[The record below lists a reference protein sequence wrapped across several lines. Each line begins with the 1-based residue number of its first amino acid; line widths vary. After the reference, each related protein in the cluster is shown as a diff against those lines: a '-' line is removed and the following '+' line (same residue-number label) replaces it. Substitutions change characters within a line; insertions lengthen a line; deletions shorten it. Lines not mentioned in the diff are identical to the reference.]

1 MESQY
6 LMLKHFK
13 NKTESR
19 KTKQEEAIMKIKL
32 QKIKSHVKQRQRND
46 PIKFYVERF
55 SSLEKDWCQRLS
67 PKYIQSLCNVNRIK
81 EASIPAFH
89 Y

>member
-19 KTKQEEAIMKIKL
+19 KMKQQETILKIKL

-46 PIKFYVERF
+46 EGRRP
-55 SSLEKDWCQRLS
+55 
-67 PKYIQSLCNVNRIK
+67 
-81 EASIPAFH
+81 
-89 Y
+89 

>member
-13 NKTESR
+13 HKTESR

-32 QKIKSHVKQRQRND
+32 QKIKSHVKHKQKKD
-46 PIKFYVERF
+46 PITFYVEQF
-55 SSLEKDWCQRLS
+55 SCLEKDWCQRLS